1 MEIGAYANAVV
12 QGVPLLFVVIGLV
25 EWAKSFGLG
34 GKALRAVSAG
44 IGLILGGAYQVSVLG
59 VPADFAGWFGIVFYG
74 LGLGV
79 TASGVYDAG
88 ASLITKIIKTPG

>member
-25 EWAKSFGLG
+25 QWVKSFGVE

-59 VPADFAGWFGIVFYG
+59 VPPDFAGWFGVVVYG
-74 LGLGV
+74 LGMGV

-88 ASLITKIIKTPG
+88 ASLAAKAKPQ